1 MRHNCIKKGRGSL
14 YRTML
19 DSENAYLWIHSL
31 WIDLEILSRSPDF
44 SRRGESLSYL
54 RFKI

>member
-1 MRHNCIKKGRGSL
+1 MRSNCIKKGRGSL

-44 SRRGESLSYL
+44 SKRGGKLKL
-54 RFKI
+54 FKI